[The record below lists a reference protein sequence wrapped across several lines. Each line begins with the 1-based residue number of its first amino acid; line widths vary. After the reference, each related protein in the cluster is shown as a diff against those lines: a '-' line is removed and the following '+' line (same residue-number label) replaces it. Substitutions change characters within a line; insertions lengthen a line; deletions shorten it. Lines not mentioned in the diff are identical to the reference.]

1 MSNSTAL
8 ALITASFLPA
18 FFCFH
23 YITKLAN
30 DVAMEIE
37 TGVVRGIPISSGY
50 RRIMLYQIWSGYGP
64 RVSDRFAL
72 SNRGYHV
79 WEGCGEAE
87 HEPEECPHRKKPRT
101 QVAKRRDRGIVEDLR
116 NRMFP
121 MATISKNPMRNRAYG
136 SQLVKSMNQRS
147 FVDTGTPLTTRGAS
161 RHPGH

>member
-50 RRIMLYQIWSGYGP
+50 RRIMLYQIWSGYGLGAITCAI
-64 RVSDRFAL
+64 FAAIL
-72 SNRGYHV
+72 NLRIAANVDDVDIKTVAYLAAVMAGIGAVGYAANGVLEFLHYRSV
-79 WEGCGEAE
+79 L
-87 HEPEECPHRKKPRT
+87 R
-101 QVAKRRDRGIVEDLR
+101 QVEQ
-116 NRMFP
+116 
-121 MATISKNPMRNRAYG
+121 S
-136 SQLVKSMNQRS
+136 
-147 FVDTGTPLTTRGAS
+147 
-161 RHPGH
+161 